1 MRRVILLSAIATA
14 ALIAAPAIARSAPQK
29 GRPAAAAA
37 KPAAAR
43 PNAPGPVS
51 TVYFGARAE
60 GFGGGVTAAR
70 FDSRTGEIRIMGLAA
85 ETNRTTW
92 ISANPGAGLLY
103 AGSEFDNDGK
113 SLSNIYVLRPDPA
126 TGALTQVGA
135 APSGGKGATNLFYSA
150 ANRSLFVANYASGQV
165 AVVPVEANGLLGQF
179 TSVQDQVG
187 SGPHFRQKSAH
198 AHSVALDATGRFLI
212 SPDLGNDK
220 VYVYRF
226 DRATRTITPAAQPFV
241 EFEPGSGP
249 RHVVIHPNNRFVY
262 VNTELNGGL
271 AIFALDAGTGALTLV
286 RKLSTFAADFTKTK
300 SGGEIGLSPD
310 GRFLYATNRNE
321 DTVSVYRVDPATG
334 DLAEVQRI
342 DAGGK
347 QPWAFSFDPTG
358 KWFLL
363 ADQASD
369 TVAVFARDPASGKLT
384 ATANKAIV
392 PAPSSIAILSR

>member
-1 MRRVILLSAIATA
+1 MRREFLLSAVAAA
-14 ALIAAPAIARSAPQK
+14 ALIAAPAIARTAPQK
-29 GRPAAAAA
+29 DRTATAEKARPATA
-37 KPAAAR
+37 
-43 PNAPGPVS
+43 GPVS

-60 GFGGGVTAAR
+60 GFGGGITAAR
-70 FDSRTGEIRIMGLAA
+70 FDSRTGDLQIMGLAA

-92 ISANPGAGLLY
+92 ISANPGAGLIY
-103 AGSEFDNDGK
+103 AGSEFDNDGQ
-113 SLSNIYVLRPDPA
+113 SMSSIYVLRPDPA
-126 TGALTQVGA
+126 TGALARIGEA
-135 APSGGKGATNLFYSA
+135 RSGGKGATNLFYSA
-150 ANRSLFVANYASGQV
+150 ADRSLFVANYTSGQV
-165 AVVPVEANGLLGQF
+165 AVLPVAANGALGQF
-179 TSVQDQVG
+179 TSVQDQTG

-198 AHSVALDATGRFLI
+198 AHAVALDATGRFLI

-226 DRATRTITPAAQPFV
+226 DRATRTISPAAQPFV

-286 RKLSTFAADFTKTK
+286 RKLSTFAADFAKQK

-310 GRFLYATNRNE
+310 GNFLYATNRNE
-321 DTVSVYRVDPATG
+321 DTVSVYRINPRTG
-334 DLAEVQRI
+334 DIAEVQRI

-358 KWFLL
+358 KWLLL

-369 TVAVFARDPASGKLT
+369 TIAVFARDPATGMLT
-384 ATANKAIV
+384 ATAHKAIV
-392 PAPSSIAILSR
+392 PSPSSMAFLSR